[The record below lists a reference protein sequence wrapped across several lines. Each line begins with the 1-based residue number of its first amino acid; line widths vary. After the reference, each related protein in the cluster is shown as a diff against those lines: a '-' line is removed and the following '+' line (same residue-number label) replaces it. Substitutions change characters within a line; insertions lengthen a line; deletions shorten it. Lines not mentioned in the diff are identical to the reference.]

1 MKMILP
7 KNVSYIISKLE
18 QAGFEAYAV
27 GGCVRDTLLDRKP
40 QDWDITTS
48 AKPLQIK
55 ELFKKTID
63 TGIQHGTVTV
73 MLDHVGYEV
82 TTYRIDGEYEDNR
95 HPKKVEFTDNLK
107 LDLERRDFTINAMAY
122 NDNRGLVDEFWGIK
136 DLKDGII
143 RCVGDAGQRFDEDA
157 LRMLRAVR
165 FAGQLGFDIEEK
177 TKKAIVERASH
188 LENIS
193 AERIR
198 VELTKL
204 LVSKEAGRIRDA
216 YKTGMTKYF
225 LPELDVAMETEQKNP
240 HHIYTVGEHSIYGIE
255 VMNCFFEITSD
266 KKIYD
271 KIPENVLETAKKL
284 AAKMDKKQQTV
295 LCMTM
300 LLHDIAK
307 PVVMSIDE
315 KGIGHFIGH
324 PVQSEKMAKKI
335 MRRLTFDNDS
345 ISKACR
351 LIRFHDYRMEDTSR
365 AFRRAVSKI
374 GADIMDMLF
383 LVEYADVLAQSDMQR
398 DEKLAKIDAGVKRF
412 EYIMANAQPLSI
424 KDLAVTGSD
433 LIAAGVKPGPKMG
446 EILKAMLD
454 KVLDEPEL
462 NTKDGLLN
470 YLKCENGNKNVEDM
484 EKL

>member
-1 MKMILP
+1 MNMILP

-18 QAGFEAYAV
+18 QAGYEAYAV
-27 GGCVRDTLLDRKP
+27 GGCVRDTLLGRKP

-48 AKPLQIK
+48 AKPFQIK

-73 MLDHVGYEV
+73 MLEHIGYEV

-122 NDNRGLVDEFWGIK
+122 NDNRGLVDEFGGIK

-165 FAGQLGFDIEEK
+165 FAGQLGFEIEEK
-177 TKKAIVERASH
+177 TREAIIKRASH
-188 LENIS
+188 LESIS

-216 YKTGMTKYF
+216 YYTGMTKYF
-225 LPELDVAMETEQKNP
+225 LPELDTAMQTQQKNP

-255 VMNCFFEITSD
+255 IMNCFFGVTFNR
-266 KKIYD
+266 KIYD
-271 KIPENVLETAKKL
+271 KIPGDVLETAKRL
-284 AAKMDKKQQTV
+284 AGKMDKKQQTI

-307 PVVMSIDE
+307 PAVMTVDE
-315 KGIGHFIGH
+315 NGVGHFYGH
-324 PVQSEKMAKKI
+324 PQESEKMAKKI

-345 ISKACR
+345 ISNACR
-351 LIRFHDYRMEDTSR
+351 LIRFHDYRMEDTNR

-374 GADIMDMLF
+374 GADIMNMLF
-383 LVEYADVLAQSDMQR
+383 LVEYADVLSQSDKML
-398 DEKLAKIDAGVKRF
+398 DEKISKINSGVKRF
-412 EYIMANAQPLSI
+412 EYIVENAQPLAV
-424 KDLAVTGSD
+424 KDLAVTGAD

-446 EILKAMLD
+446 DILKSMLD
-454 KVLDEPEL
+454 KVLDEPEA
-462 NTKDGLLN
+462 NTKENLLK
-470 YLKCENGNKNVEDM
+470 YMKTLVEDSQQ
-484 EKL
+484 L